1 MTCTSESQSTQK
13 SLEKKKKF
21 LLSENISNGK
31 EQNQWRD
38 MKKVFHPGSAGRR
51 NKDVQAGMG

>member
-13 SLEKKKKF
+13 SLEKKKF